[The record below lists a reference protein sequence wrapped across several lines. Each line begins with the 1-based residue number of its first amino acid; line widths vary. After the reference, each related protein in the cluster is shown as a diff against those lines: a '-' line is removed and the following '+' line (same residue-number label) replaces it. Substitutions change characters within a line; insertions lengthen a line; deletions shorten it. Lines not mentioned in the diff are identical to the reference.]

1 MPQPIQNTDAYVM
14 MQLGRDLEVFKG
26 KPITPEIQKQLQA
39 AARPHADAL
48 LRNGHSKADAI
59 SLVAAVWKS
68 LQ

>member
-14 MQLGRDLEVFKG
+14 MQLGADLKPFVG
-26 KPITPEIQKQLQA
+26 KQMTHELQQQLKA
-39 AARPHADAL
+39 AARPHADRL
-48 LRNGHSKADAI
+48 LRNGHSKADAV